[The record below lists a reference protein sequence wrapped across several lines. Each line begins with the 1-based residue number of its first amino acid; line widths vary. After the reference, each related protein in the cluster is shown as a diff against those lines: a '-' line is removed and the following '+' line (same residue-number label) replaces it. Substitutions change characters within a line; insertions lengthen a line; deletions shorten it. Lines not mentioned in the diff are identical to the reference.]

1 MAERKKA
8 ETQGLTGAI
17 MDEQKY
23 IFIDKT
29 GHCFEDFQTSTREK
43 PPDEI
48 DKIVDES
55 LGSITNEGERNYRD
69 RVGAMMRGG
78 CEFTVGDM
86 LAFRDDLTDA
96 GFEWGKDFYV
106 KKV

>member
-1 MAERKKA
+1 
-8 ETQGLTGAI
+8 
-17 MDEQKY
+17 MDEQLY
-23 IFIDKT
+23 IFVDKT
-29 GHCFEDFQTSTREK
+29 GHCFKDFQTSTRTK
-43 PPDEI
+43 PQDEI
-48 DKIVDES
+48 DKIVDKA
-55 LGSITNEGERNYRD
+55 LGDTSDNGERCYRD

-86 LAFRDDLTDA
+86 LAFRDDLTNA